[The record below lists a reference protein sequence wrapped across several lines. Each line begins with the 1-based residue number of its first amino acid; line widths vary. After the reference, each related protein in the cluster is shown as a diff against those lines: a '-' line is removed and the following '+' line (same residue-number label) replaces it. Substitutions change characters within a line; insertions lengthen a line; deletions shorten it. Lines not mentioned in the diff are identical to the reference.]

1 MGLNLPVIIILLTG
15 LVGSALFCV
24 LLNDLLKASI
34 AMAVLSAILAI
45 IMFALNADLAAALEL
60 SVCAGLITVIVVSAI
75 SMTRM
80 RTEEE
85 NKARAKERRRRFAFL
100 PVILI
105 VALCAALFIF
115 WPDLNSSILKTGPEA
130 ADGII
135 SGSETLWEKRLVDLL
150 GQVVIVLAGVFGI
163 LIFFKEDKEKK

>member
-1 MGLNLPVIIILLTG
+1 MELNLPVIIILLGG
-15 LVGSALFCV
+15 LVSSALLCV
-24 LLNDLLKASI
+24 LLNDLLKASV
-34 AMAVLSAILAI
+34 AMAVLSAVLAI

-60 SVCAGLITVIVVSAI
+60 SVCAGLITVIFISAI

-85 NKARAKERRRRFAFL
+85 NKARIKDRRRRFAFL

-115 WPDLNSSILKTGPEA
+115 WPELNHFIIEP
-130 ADGII
+130 GIAGDTA
-135 SGSETLWEKRLVDLL
+135 SEFETLWEKRLVDLL
-150 GQVVIVLAGVFGI
+150 GQVIIVLAGVFGI

>member
-1 MGLNLPVIIILLTG
+1 MPVMIILLAG
-15 LVGSALFCV
+15 LAVSASLCV

-45 IMFALNADLAAALEL
+45 VMFALNAGLAAALEL
-60 SVCAGLITVIVVSAI
+60 SVCAGLITVVFISAI
-75 SMTRM
+75 SMTRT

-85 NKARAKERRRRFAFL
+85 NKARIKDRRRRFALL

-105 VALCAALFIF
+105 VILCAALFIF
-115 WPDLNSSILKTGPEA
+115 WPELNSMIMKPEA
-130 ADGII
+130 AAALT
-135 SGSETLWEKRLVDLL
+135 SVPETLWEKRLVDLL

-163 LIFFKEDKEKK
+163 LIFFKEDKKDKEDKDKK

>member
-1 MGLNLPVIIILLTG
+1 MELNLPVIIILLAG

-34 AMAVLSAILAI
+34 AMAALSAVLAI
-45 IMFALNADLAAALEL
+45 IMFALDAPLAAALEL
-60 SVCAGLITVIVVSAI
+60 SVCAGLITVIFVSAI
-75 SMTRM
+75 SMTKM

-85 NKARAKERRRRFAFL
+85 NKARVKDRRRRFVLL

-105 VALCAALFIF
+105 IALCAALFIF
-115 WPDLNSSILKTGPEA
+115 WPELNNFIIEP
-130 ADGII
+130 GIAGDTA

-163 LIFFKEDKEKK
+163 LIFFKEEEKK

>member
-1 MGLNLPVIIILLTG
+1 MELNLPVIIILLAG

-34 AMAVLSAILAI
+34 AMAVLSAILSI
-45 IMFALNADLAAALEL
+45 IMFVLDADLAAALEL
-60 SVCAGLITVIVVSAI
+60 SVCAGLITVIFVSAI

-80 RTEEE
+80 RTESE
-85 NKARAKERRRRFAFL
+85 NKARAKERRRRFVFL

-105 VALCAALFIF
+105 VVLCAALFIF
-115 WPDLNSSILKTGPEA
+115 WPELNSL
-130 ADGII
+130 II
-135 SGSETLWEKRLVDLL
+135 EPKSAGEVTSSFETLWEKRLVDLL

>member
-1 MGLNLPVIIILLTG
+1 MELNLPVTVILLAG

-24 LLNDLLKASI
+24 ILNDLLKASI
-34 AMAVLSAILAI
+34 AMAILSAILAI

-60 SVCAGLITVIVVSAI
+60 SVCAGMITVIFVSAI
-75 SMTRM
+75 SMTKM

-85 NKARAKERRRRFAFL
+85 TKARLKERRRRFAFL

-105 VALCAALFIF
+105 VALCAVLFIL
-115 WPDLNSSILKTGPEA
+115 WPELNSLIIEPKA
-130 ADGII
+130 AAERI
-135 SGSETLWEKRLVDLL
+135 SGSEALWEKRLVDLL

>member
-1 MGLNLPVIIILLTG
+1 MELNLPVIIILLAG
-15 LVGSALFCV
+15 LVGSALLCV

-34 AMAVLSAILAI
+34 AMAVLSAVLAV
-45 IMFALNADLAAALEL
+45 IMFALDADLAAALEL
-60 SVCAGLITVIVVSAI
+60 SVCAGLITVVFVSAI

-85 NKARAKERRRRFAFL
+85 NKARAKDRRKRFVLL

-115 WPDLNSSILKTGPEA
+115 WPELNHFILKIEPEA
-130 ADGII
+130 VGDID
-135 SGSETLWEKRLVDLL
+135 SVSETLWEKRLVDLL

>member
-1 MGLNLPVIIILLTG
+1 MSLPVIIILLTG

-34 AMAVLSAILAI
+34 AMAVLSAVLAI
-45 IMFALNADLAAALEL
+45 IMFALGANLAATLEL
-60 SVCAGLITVIVVSAI
+60 SVCAGLITVIFISAI
-75 SMTRM
+75 SMTKT

-85 NKARAKERRRRFAFL
+85 NKARAKDRRKRFVFL

-105 VALCAALFIF
+105 VALCVILFIF
-115 WPDLNSSILKTGPEA
+115 WTEFRSFITEPA
-130 ADGII
+130 VI
-135 SGSETLWEKRLVDLL
+135 SEHLLGSETLWEKRLVDLL

-163 LIFFKEDKEKK
+163 LIFFKEEQDKK

>member
-1 MGLNLPVIIILLTG
+1 MELNLPVIIILLAG
-15 LVGSALFCV
+15 LVGSALLCV

-34 AMAVLSAILAI
+34 AMAVLSAVLAI
-45 IMFALNADLAAALEL
+45 VMFALKADLAAALEL
-60 SVCAGLITVIVVSAI
+60 SVCAGLITVIFVSAI

-85 NKARAKERRRRFAFL
+85 NKARIKDRRKRFVFL

-115 WPDLNSSILKTGPEA
+115 WPELSSMIIKIEPEA
-130 ADGII
+130 AGDIV

-150 GQVVIVLAGVFGI
+150 GQVIIVLAGVFGI